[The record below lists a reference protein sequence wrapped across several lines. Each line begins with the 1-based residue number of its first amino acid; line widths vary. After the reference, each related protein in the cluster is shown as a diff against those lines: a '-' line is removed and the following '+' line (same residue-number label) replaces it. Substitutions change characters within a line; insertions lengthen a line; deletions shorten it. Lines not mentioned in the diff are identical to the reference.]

1 MELDEAEIDSSNKE
15 KTFID
20 RILGEMK
27 NQFNKTE
34 KKAAPELMNLPGN
47 NEVFTNGDVNS
58 RCIIISTDL
67 TPEGEPFEIISEQ
80 VLSPSKDELE
90 ENDKQIEPNNE
101 DETESTKGDK
111 DEQEDNDSEKPRIV
125 LTFRKPAVEDNL
137 KPKPKNVEGNAGTG
151 RRTLRAKL
159 QMVDDDKMILKRSA
173 RRRSRDCNE
182 SVLQSAIARK
192 EKSYN
197 EANKPQR
204 LTRQLKPTPK
214 ILENLANAALKLEK
228 TKCDRPKV
236 SKSAEKHKIID
247 SDSEDLDENVQSESD
262 VENEKIYKKVKHKHN
277 RSPKHIAK
285 RLKNEVSKDSDSDH
299 SSELNESGIK
309 YNCNTCDIKNRNSKT
324 RASTED
330 SSSPCRRSHRLSSRN
345 KDDLNANDDS
355 GKSLEIIGDSC
366 YLEDSDCQ
374 GTEAELI
381 ASRLCLC
388 VQKTQLFISTVDD
401 DVCGLFCTQGQ
412 FAQCEAKHQYHR
424 ECQLTVAGNDYCPH
438 CGIATPDADVLIT
451 MHSSRKPIFLPL
463 QKSHYPS
470 AKMSFHYVKK
480 EDTSD
485 VKLSPNHSSDFV
497 DVVPSKN
504 SLTSEPCDMNILID
518 NIKNGDH
525 EKLSAI
531 LGQQN
536 LKLSTTFEEFQN
548 GTALHYAAEI
558 GNLTA
563 VHLLVL
569 AGADLDVFNKEQ
581 HTPIVCSILAF
592 KHNVVKYL
600 IKAGASLDL
609 KGMDGMTALHLAA
622 KAGNLPACKLLLES
636 LPINLNFVNIPDDG
650 GWTPLVWAC
659 EHGHF
664 EIAKFLIHN
673 SADPLLRD
681 VEQNIA
687 LHWAAF
693 SGSSDIAELLLN
705 CKSDV
710 NAVNAYGDTPLHI
723 GARQNRY
730 DCVLILLARGSR
742 VHLLNKAGESA
753 LDCCH
758 LGTEC
763 YNIVSLNV
771 HLHSLTLSEDRPTRI
786 ILCNDITR
794 GREKNPIQCVN
805 KVDNEPKPSDFV
817 YVSSNCITS
826 DDIVIDRKVNTMH
839 FCNCIN
845 KCSSFNCVCCNNS
858 LQCWYNIE
866 GKLVTNFNYLD
877 PPMIFECNQLC
888 SCNALTCNN
897 RVVQYG
903 VTQRFQLYKTESMGW
918 GIRTICNIPKGT
930 FVCEYIGEIITDVEA
945 DQRED
950 DSYVFDLDSRDS
962 ESFCIDAGRYGN
974 FARFINHSCDANLVP
989 LRVFFEHQD
998 LRFPHIAF
1006 FAIRDISAEEELS
1019 FDYGE
1024 KFWIVK
1030 YKSFTCKCGVPSCK
1044 YSKNVIATTVEN
1056 YNKRLQDSV

>member
-1 MELDEAEIDSSNKE
+1 MELDEPDADTNNKE

-34 KKAAPELMNLPGN
+34 KKVAPELMDLPAS
-47 NEVFTNGDVNS
+47 NEVFTNGDVDSSCIMKTSEANS
-58 RCIIISTDL
+58 IEISDVIAVPVKSEPVETDQQME
-67 TPEGEPFEIISEQ
+67 T
-80 VLSPSKDELE
+80 
-90 ENDKQIEPNNE
+90 NNE
-101 DETESTKGDK
+101 DETESRK
-111 DEQEDNDSEKPRIV
+111 DEKDERENNDEKPRIV
-125 LTFRKPAVEDNL
+125 LTFRKPTVEENF
-137 KPKPKNVEGNAGTG
+137 KPKTKNVEGNSGTG

-159 QMVDDDKMILKRSA
+159 QIVDDDKMILKRSA

-228 TKCDRPKV
+228 TKCDKPKI
-236 SKSAEKHKIID
+236 SKSVDKHKIVNND
-247 SDSEDLDENVQSESD
+247 SDYSEDNMQSGSD
-262 VENEKIYKKVKHKHN
+262 VENDKIYKKAKLKSSKSVKCL
-277 RSPKHIAK
+277 AK
-285 RLKNEVSKDSDSDH
+285 RPKNELSKDSDSDN
-299 SSELNESGIK
+299 SSELNESSIK
-309 YNCNTCDIKNRNSKT
+309 YNCNTCDIKNKNSKA
-324 RASTED
+324 RASIED
-330 SSSPCRRSHRLSSRN
+330 TTSACRRSHRLSSRH
-345 KDDLNANDDS
+345 KDDSSATDDS
-355 GKSLEIIGDSC
+355 GKSLEIIGDHSS
-366 YLEDSDCQ
+366 YLE
-374 GTEAELI
+374 GTECDDTEVELI
-381 ASRLCLC
+381 TSRLCLC
-388 VQKTQLFISTVDD
+388 VQKTQLYISTVDNE
-401 DVCGLFCTQGQ
+401 DVVYCTAIDNIGDRLVGCSRIVNGNEMSLMRPSTRVPFIILCEVHLNRMLRHNCCPKCGLFCTQGQ
-412 FAQCEAKHQYHR
+412 FVQCEAKHQYHR
-424 ECQLTVAGNDYCPH
+424 ECQLTIGDNNYCPH
-438 CGIATPDADVLIT
+438 CGVITSDSDILIT

-470 AKMSFHYVKK
+470 AKMSFHYIKK
-480 EDTSD
+480 EDTDTDDS
-485 VKLSPNHSSDFV
+485 KLSPNVSAEFI
-497 DVVPSKN
+497 DVELCKN
-504 SLTSEPCDMNILID
+504 SADSEVCDMNMLIE

-525 EKLSAI
+525 EKLS
-531 LGQQN
+531 GVVRQQN

-563 VHLLVL
+563 VHLLVM

-581 HTPIVCSILAF
+581 HTPIVCAILAF
-592 KHNVVKYL
+592 KDNIVKYL

-622 KAGNLPACKLLLES
+622 KAGNLPACKLILES

-664 EIAKFLIHN
+664 EIAKFLLYN

-723 GARQNRY
+723 GARQNTY
-730 DCVLILLARGSR
+730 DCVLILLARGSS

-758 LGTEC
+758 SGTEC

-771 HLHSLTLSEDRPTRI
+771 HLHSLTLSEAQSTRI
-786 ILCNDITR
+786 VLCNDISR
-794 GREKNPIQCVN
+794 GREKNPIQCIN
-805 KVDNEPKPSDFV
+805 KIDNEQKPCDFV

-826 DDIVIDRKVNTMH
+826 DDISIDRKVNTMH
-839 FCNCIN
+839 FCSCTS

-858 LQCWYNIE
+858 LQCWYDVG
-866 GKLVTNFNYLD
+866 GKLITHFNYLD

-888 SCNALTCNN
+888 SCNVLTCNN
-897 RVVQYG
+897 RVVQHG
-903 VTQRFQLYKTESMGW
+903 VTQRFQLYKTDDKGW
-918 GIRTICNIPKGT
+918 GIRTLSNISKGT

-950 DSYVFDLDSRDS
+950 DSYVFDLDSRVS
-962 ESFCIDAGRYGN
+962 S
-974 FARFINHSCDANLVP
+974 
-989 LRVFFEHQD
+989 
-998 LRFPHIAF
+998 
-1006 FAIRDISAEEELS
+1006 
-1019 FDYGE
+1019 
-1024 KFWIVK
+1024 KF
-1030 YKSFTCKCGVPSCK
+1030 
-1044 YSKNVIATTVEN
+1044 
-1056 YNKRLQDSV
+1056 